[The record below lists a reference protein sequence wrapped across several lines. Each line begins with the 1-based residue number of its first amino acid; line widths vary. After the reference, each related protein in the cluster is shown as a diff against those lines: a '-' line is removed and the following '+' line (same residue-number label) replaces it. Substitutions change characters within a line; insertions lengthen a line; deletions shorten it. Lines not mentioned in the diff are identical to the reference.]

1 VQALIA
7 FTSQYLFVTVI
18 LLEALYLLV
27 FQNRRWKALLAATL
41 VIGVL
46 AFLISLVANRLI
58 QDPRPFVED
67 GFTPVISSS
76 RDNGFPSDHVILL
89 ATTAAITTV
98 ANPIAGFLG
107 FLGAVIVGLAR
118 VYVGV
123 HHLLDVIGSL
133 AIVAFA
139 SGVYVGV
146 IRLWRLSRSRLGR
159 RGK

>member
-1 VQALIA
+1 M
-7 FTSQYLFVTVI
+7 
-18 LLEALYLLV
+18 
-27 FQNRRWKALLAATL
+27 
-41 VIGVL
+41 IGVL